1 MDINSTEER
10 RAHVEKKLSFMG
22 LSLRGW
28 AIRNGFHPSVVKSV
42 VEGNVSCR
50 FGQSH
55 KIAVLLGLK
64 EGEILEKEIS
74 NHGKSFGSAAE

>member
-1 MDINSTEER
+1 MDTNSTEER
-10 RAHVEKKLSFMG
+10 RQHVEKKLSYMG

-28 AIRNGFHPSVVKSV
+28 AIYNGFNPSLVRSV
-42 VEGNVSCR
+42 VEGDVSCR

-64 EGEILEKEIS
+64 DGEIIETNSANIA
-74 NHGKSFGSAAE
+74 AAE

>member
-1 MDINSTEER
+1 MEINSTEER
-10 RAHVEKKLSFMG
+10 RKHVEKKLSYMG

-28 AIRNGFHPSVVKSV
+28 AIHNRFNPSLVRSV
-42 VEGNVSCR
+42 VEGDVSCR

-64 EGEILEKEIS
+64 DGEIIDTNSVNMEVT
-74 NHGKSFGSAAE
+74 N